1 MGYNVFYGNTMAF
14 FSIAIK
20 LSCFKRNLLNGIL
33 NNTKIINQRNP
44 LHVCNIESFHSRFIF
59 KNLLFMIKNEDET
72 ARVHFAE
79 LKDLRTEKYDMSI
92 QLAAS
97 RSSLAEHAANTS
109 LSVIHRMIEFIFIVP

>member
-1 MGYNVFYGNTMAF
+1 
-14 FSIAIK
+14 
-20 LSCFKRNLLNGIL
+20 
-33 NNTKIINQRNP
+33 
-44 LHVCNIESFHSRFIF
+44 
-59 KNLLFMIKNEDET
+59 MIKNEDET